1 MGDQLNTRIRIRRKC
16 GNNENTP
23 KMTTEQS
30 ISLYANGG
38 IVDME
43 F

>member
-1 MGDQLNTRIRIRRKC
+1 MGNHVYTRIRIYRKC